1 MKSKSHPKVC
11 DHLAV
16 KNVSFTV
23 EEGHIYGFLGPNGA
37 GKSTTM
43 NIITGCLAATEGS
56 VTIDGHDIYGDPLA
70 AKRCIGYL
78 PEQPPLYFD
87 MTPFEYL
94 MFVAEAKGIDYENAF
109 LQTRAVIEAT
119 RLEAYQNRL
128 IRNLSKGYKQRV
140 GIAQAMLGDPKV
152 IILDE
157 PTVGLDPKQIL
168 EIRDLIRELGRE
180 KTVILSS
187 HILQEVQAVCDRV
200 MIISNGVLVASD
212 NIDNLESLISQTN
225 KLHMSIRCDA
235 ETAEAALLSIA
246 GVERMSMMQT
256 KEEDVLDVTLDIS
269 RDIDPRDDIF
279 FAMADLRK
287 PIISMRYEEST
298 LEDIFLRL
306 TDENAAVQ
314 VEAPDEPE
322 ASDGDEEA
330 YTSQFSTEGYKV
342 EDMDEAGEKAKADE
356 GKEENQ

>member
-1 MKSKSHPKVC
+1 MIEVKNLTKKYG

-128 IRNLSKGYKQRV
+128 IRNLSKDTSSV
-140 GIAQAMLGDPKV
+140 LGCAGDA
-152 IILDE
+152 
-157 PTVGLDPKQIL
+157 
-168 EIRDLIRELGRE
+168 GR
-180 KTVILSS
+180 
-187 HILQEVQAVCDRV
+187 
-200 MIISNGVLVASD
+200 
-212 NIDNLESLISQTN
+212 
-225 KLHMSIRCDA
+225 
-235 ETAEAALLSIA
+235 
-246 GVERMSMMQT
+246 
-256 KEEDVLDVTLDIS
+256 
-269 RDIDPRDDIF
+269 
-279 FAMADLRK
+279 
-287 PIISMRYEEST
+287 
-298 LEDIFLRL
+298 
-306 TDENAAVQ
+306 
-314 VEAPDEPE
+314 PE
-322 ASDGDEEA
+322 GDH
-330 YTSQFSTEGYKV
+330 S
-342 EDMDEAGEKAKADE
+342 
-356 GKEENQ
+356 